1 MNSPL
6 KPHGTIHG
14 LIAGLV
20 NHKNTR
26 FGKGSLGPLPLAVN
40 LEKKINLRHF
50 STEVWQPCVGQHS
63 SYTNL
68 TDSNGYEVLDLKKG
82 LYQGWEGSSSGRVPV

>member
-20 NHKNTR
+20 NHKHTR
-26 FGKGSLGPLPLAVN
+26 FGKGNLGPLPLAVN
-40 LEKKINLRHF
+40 LEKENKSKTFQYGSVAALCGTTQFLYQPHRLKWLR
-50 STEVWQPCVGQHS
+50 SPG
-63 SYTNL
+63 
-68 TDSNGYEVLDLKKG
+68 LKKRPLPRLG
-82 LYQGWEGSSSGRVPV
+82 G